1 MKLLFATTL
10 TTITCALFPVT
21 TFAGPSD
28 LEITQENEISIND
41 DIQAQTERYRYN
53 FGQVRV
59 NRSAVASFSLRNR
72 GSFPIYIN
80 DIDIEGDG
88 FRKNDNCPRILTRG
102 DSCRVRVRFQ
112 PRDTGRYEGRLD
124 IELTPSEDIRVDLRG
139 RGVRGGRGGGD
150 WD

>member
-1 MKLLFATTL
+1 MKILLVTTL

-21 TFAGPSD
+21 TFAATSD
-28 LEITQENEISIND
+28 LEIMQENEISLGND
-41 DIQAQTERYRYN
+41 VHIQERYRYN

-59 NRSAVASFSLRNR
+59 NRSETASFSLRNR
-72 GSFPIYIN
+72 GGFPIYIN

-88 FRKNDNCPRILTRG
+88 FRKSDNCPRILTRG

-112 PRDTGRYEGRLD
+112 PRETGRYEGRLD